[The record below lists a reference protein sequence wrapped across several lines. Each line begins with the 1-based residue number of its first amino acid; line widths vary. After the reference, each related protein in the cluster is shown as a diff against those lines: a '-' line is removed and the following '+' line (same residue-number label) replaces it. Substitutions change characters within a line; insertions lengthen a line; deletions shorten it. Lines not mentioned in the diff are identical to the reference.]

1 MKKCF
6 ATILAVLML
15 AITPLTAYATEAETY
30 TENSANVTFYITD
43 ETNGEYPGSAFTAI
57 MTDNTGTI
65 TDEYTFSAGNSWG
78 NNRYPKYTMT
88 APATYTVEFEGL
100 DDGYE
105 VIDTLT
111 RSDKVTFETA
121 KGGSPQVLWSIV
133 KSAGGAAEEEPEA
146 ETTITPQAET
156 DSFTVSDEGADEV
169 YNAFLEAT
177 AFIAEDTAWQN
188 NVLAEYSL
196 FEGRYASWY
205 ASYVEGGTEEDF
217 LAMSLYD
224 RFVWGETYLMFAWA
238 VNTGT
243 FSEYFGSEEVFA
255 DRITDNLV
263 NRIQNARDLTNGQ
276 QVVDAYLALA
286 DWQYNYVK
294 DSGVPFNFINN
305 RSYLEEIGEM
315 PETDEETKSDEE
327 ELSEAAEELLE
338 DADDKTK
345 DEAEK
350 GIWDDTMNALSRNIV
365 TVLIFIV
372 LIIALLFVIQKRKR
386 LNKDDDTDGD
396 TNVDSTTDK

>member
-1 MKKCF
+1 MKKCI

-15 AITPLTAYATEAETY
+15 AVTPLTAYATEVETH
-30 TENSANVTFYITD
+30 TESNANVTFYITD

-78 NNRYPKYTMT
+78 NACYPKYTMT
-88 APATYTVEFEGL
+88 APATYTVKFEGL
-100 DDGYE
+100 DSGYKI
-105 VIDTLT
+105 IDTLT
-111 RSDKVTFETA
+111 RSDKITFETTM
-121 KGGSPQVLWSIV
+121 GGSPQVLWSIV
-133 KSAGGAAEEEPEA
+133 KSESGTAEEETEP
-146 ETTITPQAET
+146 TIATQAESN
-156 DSFTVSDEGADEV
+156 SFTVSDEGADEV

-177 AFIAEDTAWQN
+177 AFIAEDTAWQS

-196 FEGRYASWY
+196 FENRYATWY
-205 ASYVEGGTEEDF
+205 ASYVENGTEKDF
-217 LAMSLYD
+217 LSMSLYD

-255 DRITDNLV
+255 NRITDNLV

-276 QVVDAYLALA
+276 QVIDAYLALA

-294 DSGVPFNFINN
+294 ESGVPFNFVNN

-315 PETDEETKSDEE
+315 PETSEETKTDEE

-345 DEAEK
+345 EETEK
-350 GIWDDTMNALSRNIV
+350 GIWDDTMNALARNIV
-365 TVLIFIV
+365 TVLVF
-372 LIIALLFVIQKRKR
+372 IALVVALVVVIQKRKR

-396 TNVDSTTDK
+396 TNVDTTTDK

>member
-1 MKKCF
+1 MKKCI

-15 AITPLTAYATEAETY
+15 AVTPLTAYATEVETH
-30 TENSANVTFYITD
+30 TESNANVTFYITD

-78 NNRYPKYTMT
+78 NARYPKYTMT
-88 APATYTVEFEGL
+88 APATYTVKFEGL
-100 DDGYE
+100 DSGYKI
-105 VIDTLT
+105 IDTLT
-111 RSDKVTFETA
+111 RSDKITFETTM
-121 KGGSPQVLWSIV
+121 GGSPQVLWSIV
-133 KSAGGAAEEEPEA
+133 KSESGTAEEETKP
-146 ETTITPQAET
+146 TIATQAESN
-156 DSFTVSDEGADEV
+156 SFTVSDEGADEV

-177 AFIAEDTAWQN
+177 AFIAEDTAWQS

-196 FEGRYASWY
+196 FENRYATWY
-205 ASYVEGGTEEDF
+205 ASYVENGTEKDF
-217 LAMSLYD
+217 LSMSLYD

-255 DRITDNLV
+255 NRITDNLV

-276 QVVDAYLALA
+276 QVIDAYLALA

-294 DSGVPFNFINN
+294 ESGVPFNFVNN

-315 PETDEETKSDEE
+315 PETSEETKTDKE

-345 DEAEK
+345 EETEK
-350 GIWDDTMNALSRNIV
+350 GIWDDTMNALARNIV
-365 TVLIFIV
+365 TVLVF
-372 LIIALLFVIQKRKR
+372 IALVVALVVVIQKRKR

-396 TNVDSTTDK
+396 TNVDTTTDK

>member
-15 AITPLTAYATEAETY
+15 AVTPLTAYATEAEPH
-30 TENSANVTFYITD
+30 TESNANVTFYITD

-88 APATYTVEFEGL
+88 APATYSVIFEGL
-100 DDGYE
+100 DSGYE
-105 VIDTLT
+105 IIDTLT
-111 RSDKVTFETA
+111 RSDNITFETTM
-121 KGGSPQVLWSIV
+121 GGSPQVLWSIV
-133 KSAGGAAEEEPEA
+133 KSAGGTAKEETEA
-146 ETTITPQAET
+146 TIATQAET
-156 DSFTVSDEGADEV
+156 NSFTVSDEGADEV

-177 AFIAEDTAWQN
+177 AFIAEDTAWQS

-196 FEGRYASWY
+196 FESRYASWY
-205 ASYVEGGTEEDF
+205 ASYVENGTEEEF
-217 LAMSLYD
+217 LSMSLYD

-243 FSEYFGSEEVFA
+243 FSEYFGSEEAFA
-255 DRITDNLV
+255 NRITDNLV

-276 QVVDAYLALA
+276 QVIDAYLALT

-294 DSGVPFNFINN
+294 ESGAPFNFVNN

-315 PETDEETKSDEE
+315 PETDKETKSDEE

-345 DEAEK
+345 EETEK
-350 GIWDDTMNALSRNIV
+350 GIWDDTMNALAWNIV
-365 TVLIFIV
+365 TILIFVV

-396 TNVDSTTDK
+396 TNVDTTTDK

>member
-1 MKKCF
+1 MKKCI

-15 AITPLTAYATEAETY
+15 AVTPLTAYATEVETH
-30 TENSANVTFYITD
+30 TESNANVTFYITD

-78 NNRYPKYTMT
+78 NARYPKYTMT
-88 APATYTVEFEGL
+88 APATYTVKFEGL
-100 DDGYE
+100 DSGYKI
-105 VIDTLT
+105 IDTLT
-111 RSDKVTFETA
+111 RSDKITFETTM
-121 KGGSPQVLWSIV
+121 GGSPQVLWSIV
-133 KSAGGAAEEEPEA
+133 KSESGTAEEETEP
-146 ETTITPQAET
+146 TIATQAESN
-156 DSFTVSDEGADEV
+156 SFTVSDEGADEV

-177 AFIAEDTAWQN
+177 AFIAEDTAWQS

-196 FEGRYASWY
+196 FENRYATWY
-205 ASYVEGGTEEDF
+205 ASYVENGTEKDF
-217 LAMSLYD
+217 LSMSLYD

-243 FSEYFGSEEVFA
+243 FSEYFRSEEVFA
-255 DRITDNLV
+255 NRITDNLV

-276 QVVDAYLALA
+276 QVIDAYLALA

-294 DSGVPFNFINN
+294 ESGVPFNFVNN

-315 PETDEETKSDEE
+315 PETSEETKTDEE

-345 DEAEK
+345 EETEK
-350 GIWDDTMNALSRNIV
+350 GIWDDTMNALARNIV
-365 TVLIFIV
+365 TVLVF
-372 LIIALLFVIQKRKR
+372 IALVVALVVVIQKRKR

-396 TNVDSTTDK
+396 TNVDTTTDK

>member
-1 MKKCF
+1 MKKCI

-15 AITPLTAYATEAETY
+15 AVTPLTAYATEVETH
-30 TENSANVTFYITD
+30 TESNANVTFYITD

-78 NNRYPKYTMT
+78 NARYPKYTMT
-88 APATYTVEFEGL
+88 APATYTVKFEGL
-100 DDGYE
+100 DSGYKI
-105 VIDTLT
+105 IDTLT
-111 RSDKVTFETA
+111 RSDKITFETTM
-121 KGGSPQVLWSIV
+121 GGSPQVLWSIV
-133 KSAGGAAEEEPEA
+133 KSESGTAEEEIEP
-146 ETTITPQAET
+146 TIATQAESN
-156 DSFTVSDEGADEV
+156 SFTVSDEGADEV

-177 AFIAEDTAWQN
+177 AFIAEDTAWQS

-196 FEGRYASWY
+196 FENRYATWY
-205 ASYVEGGTEEDF
+205 ASYVENGTEKDF
-217 LAMSLYD
+217 LSMSLYD

-255 DRITDNLV
+255 NRITDNLV

-276 QVVDAYLALA
+276 QVIDAYLALA

-294 DSGVPFNFINN
+294 ESGVPFNFVNN

-315 PETDEETKSDEE
+315 PETSEETKTDEE

-345 DEAEK
+345 EETEK
-350 GIWDDTMNALSRNIV
+350 GIWDDTMNALARNIV
-365 TVLIFIV
+365 TVLVF
-372 LIIALLFVIQKRKR
+372 IALVVALVVVIQKRKR

-396 TNVDSTTDK
+396 TNVDTTTDK

>member
-1 MKKCF
+1 MKKCI

-15 AITPLTAYATEAETY
+15 AVTPLTAYATEVETH
-30 TENSANVTFYITD
+30 TESNANVTFYITD

-78 NNRYPKYTMT
+78 NARYPKYTMT
-88 APATYTVEFEGL
+88 APATYTVKFEGL
-100 DDGYE
+100 DSGYKI
-105 VIDTLT
+105 IDTLT
-111 RSDKVTFETA
+111 RSDKITFETTM
-121 KGGSPQVLWSIV
+121 GGSPQVLWSIV
-133 KSAGGAAEEEPEA
+133 KSESGTAEEETEP
-146 ETTITPQAET
+146 TIATQAESN
-156 DSFTVSDEGADEV
+156 SFTVSDEGANEV

-177 AFIAEDTAWQN
+177 AFIAEDTAWQS

-196 FEGRYASWY
+196 FENRYATWY
-205 ASYVEGGTEEDF
+205 ASYVENGTEKDF
-217 LAMSLYD
+217 LSMSLYD

-255 DRITDNLV
+255 NRITDNLV

-276 QVVDAYLALA
+276 QVIDAYLALA

-294 DSGVPFNFINN
+294 ESGVPFNFVNN

-315 PETDEETKSDEE
+315 PETSEETKTDEE

-345 DEAEK
+345 EETEK
-350 GIWDDTMNALSRNIV
+350 GIWDDTMNALAQNIV
-365 TVLIFIV
+365 TVLVF
-372 LIIALLFVIQKRKR
+372 IALVVALVVVIQKRKR

-396 TNVDSTTDK
+396 TNVDTTTDK

>member
-1 MKKCF
+1 MKKCI

-15 AITPLTAYATEAETY
+15 AVTPLTAYATEVETH
-30 TENSANVTFYITD
+30 TESNANVTFYITD

-78 NNRYPKYTMT
+78 NARYPKYTMT
-88 APATYTVEFEGL
+88 APATYTVKFEGL
-100 DDGYE
+100 DSGYKI
-105 VIDTLT
+105 IDTLT
-111 RSDKVTFETA
+111 RSDKITFETTM
-121 KGGSPQVLWSIV
+121 GGSPQVLWSIV
-133 KSAGGAAEEEPEA
+133 KSESGTAEEETEP
-146 ETTITPQAET
+146 TIATQAESN
-156 DSFTVSDEGADEV
+156 SFTVSDEGADEV

-177 AFIAEDTAWQN
+177 AFIAEDTAWQS

-196 FEGRYASWY
+196 FENRYATWY
-205 ASYVEGGTEEDF
+205 ASYVENRTEKDF
-217 LAMSLYD
+217 LSMSLYD

-255 DRITDNLV
+255 NRITDNLV

-276 QVVDAYLALA
+276 QVIDAYLALA

-294 DSGVPFNFINN
+294 ESGVPFNFVNN

-315 PETDEETKSDEE
+315 PETSEETKTDEE

-345 DEAEK
+345 EETEK
-350 GIWDDTMNALSRNIV
+350 GIWDDTMNALARNIV
-365 TVLIFIV
+365 TVLVF
-372 LIIALLFVIQKRKR
+372 IALVVALVVVIQKRKR

-396 TNVDSTTDK
+396 TNVDTTTDK

>member
-1 MKKCF
+1 MKKCI

-15 AITPLTAYATEAETY
+15 AVTPLTAYATEVETH
-30 TENSANVTFYITD
+30 TESNANVTFYITD

-78 NNRYPKYTMT
+78 NARYPKYTMT
-88 APATYTVEFEGL
+88 APATYTVKFEGL
-100 DDGYE
+100 DSGYKI
-105 VIDTLT
+105 IDTLT
-111 RSDKVTFETA
+111 RSDKITFETTM
-121 KGGSPQVLWSIV
+121 GGSPQVLWSIV
-133 KSAGGAAEEEPEA
+133 KSESGTAEEETEP
-146 ETTITPQAET
+146 TIATQAESN
-156 DSFTVSDEGADEV
+156 SFTVSDEGADEV

-177 AFIAEDTAWQN
+177 AFIAEDTAWQS

-196 FEGRYASWY
+196 FENRYATWY
-205 ASYVEGGTEEDF
+205 ASYVENGTEKDF
-217 LAMSLYD
+217 LSMSLYD

-255 DRITDNLV
+255 NRIKDNLV

-276 QVVDAYLALA
+276 QVIDAYLALA

-294 DSGVPFNFINN
+294 ESGVPFNFVNN

-315 PETDEETKSDEE
+315 PETSEETKTDEE

-345 DEAEK
+345 EETEK
-350 GIWDDTMNALSRNIV
+350 GIWDDTMNALARNIV
-365 TVLIFIV
+365 TVLVF
-372 LIIALLFVIQKRKR
+372 IALVVALVVVIQKRKR

-396 TNVDSTTDK
+396 TNVDTTTDK

>member
-1 MKKCF
+1 MKKCI

-15 AITPLTAYATEAETY
+15 AVTPLTAYATEVETH
-30 TENSANVTFYITD
+30 TESNANVTFYITD

-78 NNRYPKYTMT
+78 NARYPKYTMT
-88 APATYTVEFEGL
+88 APATYTVKFEGL
-100 DDGYE
+100 DSGYKI
-105 VIDTLT
+105 IDTLT
-111 RSDKVTFETA
+111 RSDKITFETTM
-121 KGGSPQVLWSIV
+121 GGSPQVLWSIV
-133 KSAGGAAEEEPEA
+133 KSESGTAEEETEPTIATRA
-146 ETTITPQAET
+146 ESN
-156 DSFTVSDEGADEV
+156 SFTVSDEGADEV

-177 AFIAEDTAWQN
+177 AFIAEDTAWQS

-196 FEGRYASWY
+196 FENRYATWY
-205 ASYVEGGTEEDF
+205 ASYVENGTEKDF
-217 LAMSLYD
+217 LSMSLYD

-255 DRITDNLV
+255 NRITDNLV

-276 QVVDAYLALA
+276 QVIDAYLALA

-294 DSGVPFNFINN
+294 ESGVPFNFVNN

-315 PETDEETKSDEE
+315 PETSEETKTDEE

-345 DEAEK
+345 EETEK
-350 GIWDDTMNALSRNIV
+350 GIWDDTMNALARNIV
-365 TVLIFIV
+365 TVLVF
-372 LIIALLFVIQKRKR
+372 IALVVALVVVIQKRKR
-386 LNKDDDTDGD
+386 LNKDDDTNGD
-396 TNVDSTTDK
+396 TNVDTTTDK

>member
-1 MKKCF
+1 MKKCI

-15 AITPLTAYATEAETY
+15 AITPLTAYATEVETH
-30 TENSANVTFYITD
+30 TESNANVTFYITD

-78 NNRYPKYTMT
+78 NARYPKYTMT
-88 APATYTVEFEGL
+88 APATYTVKFEGL
-100 DDGYE
+100 DSGYE
-105 VIDTLT
+105 IIDTLT
-111 RSDKVTFETA
+111 RSDKITFETTM
-121 KGGSPQVLWSIV
+121 GGSPQVLWSIV
-133 KSAGGAAEEEPEA
+133 KSESGTAEEETEP
-146 ETTITPQAET
+146 TIATQAESN
-156 DSFTVSDEGADEV
+156 SFTVSDEGADKV
-169 YNAFLEAT
+169 YNDFLEAT
-177 AFIAEDTAWQN
+177 AFIANDTNWYN
-188 NVLAEYSL
+188 NVLLVYETVSL
-196 FEGRYASWY
+196 KTFSTHYAN
-205 ASYVEGGTEEDF
+205 YVEGGTVEDF
-217 LAMSLYD
+217 ENMSAYD
-224 RFVWGETYLMFAWA
+224 KFIWSETYLMFAWA

-255 DRITDNLV
+255 NRITDNLV

-276 QVVDAYLALA
+276 QVIDAYLALA

-294 DSGVPFNFINN
+294 ESGVPFNFVNN

-315 PETDEETKSDEE
+315 PETSEETKTDEE

-345 DEAEK
+345 EETEK
-350 GIWDDTMNALSRNIV
+350 GIWDDTMNAIARNIV
-365 TVLIFIV
+365 TVLVF
-372 LIIALLFVIQKRKR
+372 IALIVALVVVIQKRKR

-396 TNVDSTTDK
+396 TNVDTTTDK

>member
-1 MKKCF
+1 MNMKKCI

-15 AITPLTAYATEAETY
+15 AVTPLTAYATEVETH
-30 TENSANVTFYITD
+30 TESNANVTFYITD

-78 NNRYPKYTMT
+78 NARYPKYTMT
-88 APATYTVEFEGL
+88 APATYTVKFEGL
-100 DDGYE
+100 DSGYKI
-105 VIDTLT
+105 IDTLT
-111 RSDKVTFETA
+111 RSDKITFETTM
-121 KGGSPQVLWSIV
+121 GGSPQVLWSIV
-133 KSAGGAAEEEPEA
+133 KSESDTAEEETEP
-146 ETTITPQAET
+146 TIATQAESN
-156 DSFTVSDEGADEV
+156 SFTVSDEGADEV

-177 AFIAEDTAWQN
+177 AFIAEDTAWQS

-196 FEGRYASWY
+196 FENRYATWY
-205 ASYVEGGTEEDF
+205 ASYVENGTEKDF
-217 LAMSLYD
+217 LSMSLYD

-255 DRITDNLV
+255 NRITDNLV

-276 QVVDAYLALA
+276 QVIDAYLALA

-294 DSGVPFNFINN
+294 ESGVPFNFVNN

-315 PETDEETKSDEE
+315 PETSEETKTDEE

-345 DEAEK
+345 EETEK
-350 GIWDDTMNALSRNIV
+350 GIWDDTMNALARNIV
-365 TVLIFIV
+365 TVLVF
-372 LIIALLFVIQKRKR
+372 IALVVALVVVIQKRKR

-396 TNVDSTTDK
+396 TNVDTTTDK

>member
-1 MKKCF
+1 MKKCI

-15 AITPLTAYATEAETY
+15 AVTPLTAYATEVETH
-30 TENSANVTFYITD
+30 TESNANVTFYITD

-78 NNRYPKYTMT
+78 NARYPKYTMI
-88 APATYTVEFEGL
+88 APATYTVKFEGL
-100 DDGYE
+100 DSGYKI
-105 VIDTLT
+105 IDTLT
-111 RSDKVTFETA
+111 RSDKITFETTM
-121 KGGSPQVLWSIV
+121 GGSPQVLWSIV
-133 KSAGGAAEEEPEA
+133 KSESGTAEEETEP
-146 ETTITPQAET
+146 TIATQAESN
-156 DSFTVSDEGADEV
+156 SFTVSDEGADEV

-177 AFIAEDTAWQN
+177 AFIAEDTAWQS

-196 FEGRYASWY
+196 FENRYATWY
-205 ASYVEGGTEEDF
+205 ASYVENGTEKDF
-217 LAMSLYD
+217 LSMSLYD

-255 DRITDNLV
+255 NRITDNLV

-276 QVVDAYLALA
+276 QVIDAYLALA

-294 DSGVPFNFINN
+294 ESGVPFNFVNN

-315 PETDEETKSDEE
+315 PETSEETKTDEE

-345 DEAEK
+345 EETEK
-350 GIWDDTMNALSRNIV
+350 GIWDDTMNALARNIV
-365 TVLIFIV
+365 TVLVF
-372 LIIALLFVIQKRKR
+372 IALVVALVVVIQKRKR

-396 TNVDSTTDK
+396 TNVDTTTDK

>member
-1 MKKCF
+1 MKKCI

-15 AITPLTAYATEAETY
+15 AVTPLTAYATEVETH
-30 TENSANVTFYITD
+30 TESNANVTFYITD

-78 NNRYPKYTMT
+78 NARYPKYTMT
-88 APATYTVEFEGL
+88 APATYTVKFEGL
-100 DDGYE
+100 DSGYKI
-105 VIDTLT
+105 IDTLT
-111 RSDKVTFETA
+111 RSDKITFETTM
-121 KGGSPQVLWSIV
+121 GGSPQVLWSIV
-133 KSAGGAAEEEPEA
+133 KSESGTAEEETEP
-146 ETTITPQAET
+146 TIATQAESN
-156 DSFTVSDEGADEV
+156 SFTVSDEGADEV

-177 AFIAEDTAWQN
+177 AFIAEDTAWQS

-196 FEGRYASWY
+196 FENRYATWY
-205 ASYVEGGTEEDF
+205 ASYVENGTEKDF
-217 LAMSLYD
+217 LSMSLYD
-224 RFVWGETYLMFAWA
+224 RFVWGETYLMIAWA

-243 FSEYFGSEEVFA
+243 FSEYFRSEEVFA
-255 DRITDNLV
+255 NRITDNLV

-276 QVVDAYLALA
+276 QVIDAYLALA

-294 DSGVPFNFINN
+294 ESGVPFNFVNN

-315 PETDEETKSDEE
+315 PETSEETKTDEE

-345 DEAEK
+345 EETEK
-350 GIWDDTMNALSRNIV
+350 GIWDDTMNALARNIV
-365 TVLIFIV
+365 TVLVF
-372 LIIALLFVIQKRKR
+372 IALVVALVVVIQKRKR

-396 TNVDSTTDK
+396 TNVDTTTDK

>member
-1 MKKCF
+1 MKKCI

-15 AITPLTAYATEAETY
+15 AVTPLTAYATEVETH
-30 TENSANVTFYITD
+30 TESNANVTFYITD

-78 NNRYPKYTMT
+78 NARYPKYTMT
-88 APATYTVEFEGL
+88 APATYTVKFEGL
-100 DDGYE
+100 DSGYKI
-105 VIDTLT
+105 IDTLT
-111 RSDKVTFETA
+111 RSDKITFETTM
-121 KGGSPQVLWSIV
+121 GGSPQVLWSIV
-133 KSAGGAAEEEPEA
+133 KSESGTAEEETEP
-146 ETTITPQAET
+146 TIATQAESN
-156 DSFTVSDEGADEV
+156 SFTVSDEGADEV

-177 AFIAEDTAWQN
+177 AFIAEDTAWQS

-196 FEGRYASWY
+196 FENRYATWY
-205 ASYVEGGTEEDF
+205 ASYVENGTEKDF
-217 LAMSLYD
+217 LSMSLYD

-255 DRITDNLV
+255 NRITDNLV

-276 QVVDAYLALA
+276 QVIDAYRALA

-294 DSGVPFNFINN
+294 ESGVPFNFVNN

-315 PETDEETKSDEE
+315 PETSEETKTDEE

-345 DEAEK
+345 EETEK
-350 GIWDDTMNALSRNIV
+350 GIWDDTMNALARNIV
-365 TVLIFIV
+365 TVLVF
-372 LIIALLFVIQKRKR
+372 IALVVALVVVIQKRKR

-396 TNVDSTTDK
+396 TNVDTTTDK

>member
-1 MKKCF
+1 MKKCI

-15 AITPLTAYATEAETY
+15 AVTPLTAYATEVETH
-30 TENSANVTFYITD
+30 TESNANVTFYITD

-78 NNRYPKYTMT
+78 NARYPKYTMT
-88 APATYTVEFEGL
+88 APATYTVKFEGL
-100 DDGYE
+100 DSGYKI
-105 VIDTLT
+105 IDTLT
-111 RSDKVTFETA
+111 RSDKITFETTM
-121 KGGSPQVLWSIV
+121 GGSPQVLWSIV
-133 KSAGGAAEEEPEA
+133 KSESDTAEEETEP
-146 ETTITPQAET
+146 TIATQAESN
-156 DSFTVSDEGADEV
+156 SFTVSDEGADEV

-177 AFIAEDTAWQN
+177 AFIAEDTAWQS

-196 FEGRYASWY
+196 FENRYATWY
-205 ASYVEGGTEEDF
+205 ASYVENGTEKDF
-217 LAMSLYD
+217 LSMSLYD

-255 DRITDNLV
+255 NRITDNLV

-276 QVVDAYLALA
+276 QVIDAYLALA

-294 DSGVPFNFINN
+294 ESGVPFNFVNN

-315 PETDEETKSDEE
+315 PETSEETKTDEE

-345 DEAEK
+345 EETEK
-350 GIWDDTMNALSRNIV
+350 GIWDDTMNALARNIV
-365 TVLIFIV
+365 TVLVF
-372 LIIALLFVIQKRKR
+372 IALVVALVVVIQKRKR

-396 TNVDSTTDK
+396 TNVDTTTDK